1 VQVQASIIV
10 RSYNRV
16 HALCELVDNL
26 LSQDYDSYEV
36 IIVEQ
41 STKYEQKDWNKL
53 LELSKDS
60 RITLLKF
67 EPLAGPKA
75 RNEGVLNAS
84 GEILLFVDDD
94 DLPVN
99 NQWIKQHV
107 EAYNDEYLVG
117 FTGRHIFQ
125 GKNHQC
131 TYAQS
136 MRYFIRM
143 CCMSYNWLK
152 FPYTFAQF
160 DENVDNVGWLHGTNS
175 SIRRDW
181 VLKVGLWETNV
192 VNQDEH
198 SFAFKLHKHLKNGYR
213 LDFKIEPALIRRMD
227 IDGGMGKRKF
237 SMKRSWNNHYS
248 YMKNIIF
255 KFHPNKKALYPFMV
269 LWIIYKVLGAK
280 LKDYSKV

>member
-1 VQVQASIIV
+1 MQIKASIIV

-16 HALCELVDNL
+16 HALCELVENL
-26 LSQDYDSYEV
+26 LEQEYDSFEI

-41 STKYEQKDWNKL
+41 STKYEQEYWNRL

-60 RITLLKF
+60 RIVLLKYK
-67 EPLAGPKA
+67 PLGGPKA

-99 NQWIKQHV
+99 NQWVKQHV

-125 GKNHQC
+125 GKNHRC
-131 TYAQS
+131 TYAEP
-136 MRYFIRM
+136 MRAFIRM

-160 DENVDNVGWLHGTNS
+160 DEDVSNVSWLHGTNS

-181 VLKVGLWETNV
+181 VLKVGLWDTNV
-192 VNQDEH
+192 ENQDEH
-198 SFAFKLHKHLKNGYR
+198 SFAFKLHKFLNDGFR
-213 LDFKIEPALIRRMD
+213 LDFKKEPALIRRMD

-237 SMKRSWNNHYS
+237 SLKRGWNNHYS
-248 YMKNIIF
+248 YMKNIIYN
-255 KFHPNKKALYPFMV
+255 FHPNKKIFYPCMI
-269 LWIIYKVLGAK
+269 LWISYKVLGSK
-280 LKDYSKV
+280 IKDLSKS